1 MYYICKFRTNWSIF
15 DDTGQSDQTLES
27 GDIDKIKK
35 YFAALL
41 EESKILTGLQI
52 SAIPPNKRL
61 PVVEPQ
67 EFLISK
73 IFSKWV
79 IFDGS
84 TQTDR
89 WLDIAEIAWL
99 KKLVPEL
106 LNQGGYTHHLLA
118 TTIQPTK
125 LLQLSLGERPAHPNK
140 ALPKAT

>member
-27 GDIDKIKK
+27 DDIDKIRK

-41 EESKILTGLQI
+41 EEAKILTGLQI
-52 SAIPPNKRL
+52 SAIPSNKRL

-89 WLDIAEIAWL
+89 WLDSAEIAWL
-99 KKLVPEL
+99 KNLVPDL
-106 LNQGGYTHHLLA
+106 LNQDGYTHHLLA

-125 LLQLSLGERPAHPNK
+125 LLQLSLGERQAHPNK
-140 ALPKAT
+140 PLPKAT